1 MSLQPLMPFLA
12 LILVLSAG
20 GFAWF
25 AGQHEVAV
33 TSAIA
38 NLFTLVVVF
47 VALRT
52 NRPLWEMPK
61 DRIKGEAAP
70 VAARRNARLIAL
82 VYAWG
87 AAAMFAVYQLVGFRW
102 QHGWQYGSG
111 MALIA
116 AAIFFYAHKLG
127 DTASSL
133 RTPRSLNSVLKLT
146 VLHGAAAAAGLAF
159 LFTSG
164 KLKSAKG
171 DWPANLIFLA
181 GGIAVFMLSAIA
193 VYTHMRMKRAVR

>member
-1 MSLQPLMPFLA
+1 MSLQPLMPILA
-12 LILVLSAG
+12 LVLVLSAG

-25 AGQHEVAV
+25 AGQAQVVIA
-33 TSAIA
+33 SAIA
-38 NLFTLVVVF
+38 NLFALVVVV
-47 VALRT
+47 VALRA
-52 NRPLWEMPK
+52 NRPLWEMPA
-61 DRIKGEAAP
+61 DRIRAEAAP

-87 AAAMFAVYQLVGFRW
+87 AAAMFAVYQLAGMRW

-116 AAIFFYAHKLG
+116 AAIFLYAHRLG
-127 DTASSL
+127 DPASGL
-133 RTPRSLNSVLKLT
+133 RNPRALNSVLKLT
-146 VLHGAAAAAGLAF
+146 VLHGAGAAMGLAF

-171 DWPANLIFLA
+171 DWPANLVFMA
-181 GGIAVFMLSAIA
+181 GGIAVLMLSAIA
-193 VYTHMRMKRAVR
+193 VYTHMRMKKVAR